1 MAENAKYKKQ
11 KQFDILEIN
20 STNHLHILK
29 IHLIGY
35 KTVASKSNLDT
46 KRWKNKNIFPSSQI
60 SASMLLA
67 TKRKS
72 DFAPCACANVGGSGT
87 TMYRVFSFH
96 GHFVLQGRS
105 LNFWSGNR
113 EKANNRKYGIVCD
126 TVNIG
131 LLVLSKKKIFKV
143 FCYL

>member
-60 SASMLLA
+60 SASMLRPKGNLISRLA
-67 TKRKS
+67 HVRTSVVWVRLCTES
-72 DFAPCACANVGGSGT
+72 FRSMDILSF
-87 TMYRVFSFH
+87 RVD
-96 GHFVLQGRS
+96 L
-105 LNFWSGNR
+105 
-113 EKANNRKYGIVCD
+113 
-126 TVNIG
+126 
-131 LLVLSKKKIFKV
+131 
-143 FCYL
+143 